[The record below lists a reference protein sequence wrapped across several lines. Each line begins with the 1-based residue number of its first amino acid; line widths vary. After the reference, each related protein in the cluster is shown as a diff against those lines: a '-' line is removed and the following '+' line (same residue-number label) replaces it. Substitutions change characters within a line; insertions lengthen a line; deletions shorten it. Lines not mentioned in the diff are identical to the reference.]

1 MLALRISWFRQNA
14 LDSARIA
21 PANPRGE
28 DESPLRWKRSSW
40 KLNWCFPFLTEGIAS
55 FPSRELAA
63 ESEGHPMPVSAPEPT
78 SPAVATPPSAAVPRG
93 AWQALVLVT
102 LGFGLNFWAW
112 SLLSPLGPV
121 YVERGLTSDAALIV
135 AIPVLVGAVGRI
147 PIGAL
152 TDRYGGKLMFPLVSL
167 STVIPVLFIGLV
179 GQYNYA
185 TLLVG
190 GFFLGIA
197 GTAFAIGV
205 PMVNS
210 WFPPAKR
217 GMATGLYGVGMGGTA
232 ISAFTTV
239 PLVSSLG
246 DVAPFVIT
254 AVVLVVYAV
263 VTWLLLADPP
273 GWQPSRRNI
282 VAQSVATM
290 KLTVTW
296 QACYLYAL
304 SFGGYV
310 AFSVFLP
317 TMLQVWYGLEAT
329 DASFRMAGF
338 VIVAVV
344 MRPLGGTL
352 SDRLGAANTLLA
364 SYVAVALAAAV
375 LAFQP
380 ALMPVGTVVYI
391 VMAAGLGLGSGAV
404 FALVAQTSDPSIVGS
419 VTGFVGAA
427 GGLGG
432 FVPPLV
438 MSAVFGYRGSYSLGV
453 VLLMLATLGAIVV
466 TLFVARGSRNPA

>member
-1 MLALRISWFRQNA
+1 MTASPAATVAQPDTVPTGAWRALAL
-14 LDSARIA
+14 
-21 PANPRGE
+21 
-28 DESPLRWKRSSW
+28 
-40 KLNWCFPFLTEGIAS
+40 
-55 FPSRELAA
+55 
-63 ESEGHPMPVSAPEPT
+63 
-78 SPAVATPPSAAVPRG
+78 
-93 AWQALVLVT
+93 VT
-102 LGFGLNFWAW
+102 IGFGLNFWAW
-112 SLLSPLGPV
+112 ALLSPLGPV
-121 YVERGLTSDAALIV
+121 YLERGLTADASLIV
-135 AIPVLVGAVGRI
+135 AIPVLVGSLGRI
-147 PIGAL
+147 AMGAL
-152 TDRYGGKLMFPLVSL
+152 TDRFGGHLMFPLVSL
-167 STVIPVLFIGLV
+167 ITVIPVLFLGFV
-179 GQYNYA
+179 GQYTYP

-197 GTAFAIGV
+197 GTTFAIGV
-205 PMVNS
+205 PYVNS

-239 PLVSSLG
+239 PLVNSIG
-246 DVAPFVIT
+246 DAAPFVLT
-254 AVVLVVYAV
+254 ALALTVYAIV
-263 VTWLLLADPP
+263 GWLFMRNAPA
-273 GWQPSRRNI
+273 WEPSRKNI
-282 VAQSVATM
+282 LAQSAAVMTL
-290 KLTVTW
+290 KVTW

-317 TMLQVWYGLEAT
+317 TMLQNWYGLEAA

-338 VIVAVV
+338 VIVAVI

-352 SDRLGAANTLLA
+352 SDSLGAARTLLI
-364 SYVAVALAAAV
+364 SYTAVSLAALT

-380 ALMPVGTVVYI
+380 ALMPIGTIAFI

-404 FALVAQTSDPSIVGS
+404 FALVAQTSDPSVVGS

-438 MSAVFGYRGSYSLGV
+438 MAAIHAVSGSYSLGI
-453 VLLMLATLGAIVV
+453 VLLLLATLGAIVV
-466 TLFVARGSRNPA
+466 TLFVARGARAAAVS

>member
-1 MLALRISWFRQNA
+1 
-14 LDSARIA
+14 
-21 PANPRGE
+21 
-28 DESPLRWKRSSW
+28 
-40 KLNWCFPFLTEGIAS
+40 
-55 FPSRELAA
+55 
-63 ESEGHPMPVSAPEPT
+63 
-78 SPAVATPPSAAVPRG
+78 
-93 AWQALVLVT
+93 
-102 LGFGLNFWAW
+102 
-112 SLLSPLGPV
+112 
-121 YVERGLTSDAALIV
+121 
-135 AIPVLVGAVGRI
+135 
-147 PIGAL
+147 
-152 TDRYGGKLMFPLVSL
+152 YGGRLMFPLVSL
-167 STVIPVLFIGLV
+167 ITVIPVLFIGLV

-210 WFPPAKR
+210 WFPPTKR

-246 DVAPFVIT
+246 DRAPFLLT
-254 AVVLVVYAV
+254 AAVLLAYAV

-282 VAQSVATM
+282 VTQSLATM
-290 KLTVTW
+290 KLKVTW

-338 VIVAVV
+338 VIVAVI

-352 SDRLGAANTLLA
+352 WDRLGAATTLQL
-364 SYVAVALAAAV
+364 SYIAVAVSAAV

-380 ALMPVGTVVYI
+380 ALMPIGTIVYI

-404 FALVAQTSDPSIVGS
+404 FALVAQTSDPSVVGS

-432 FVPPLV
+432 FVPPLI
-438 MSAVFGYRGSYSLGV
+438 MAASHADRGIYSFAI
-453 VLLMLATLGAIVV
+453 VLLLLATLGAIVV
-466 TLFVARGSRNPA
+466 SFFVARGARASAQEPSLASR

>member
-1 MLALRISWFRQNA
+1 MTASPAATVAQPDTVPTGAWRALAL
-14 LDSARIA
+14 
-21 PANPRGE
+21 
-28 DESPLRWKRSSW
+28 
-40 KLNWCFPFLTEGIAS
+40 
-55 FPSRELAA
+55 
-63 ESEGHPMPVSAPEPT
+63 
-78 SPAVATPPSAAVPRG
+78 
-93 AWQALVLVT
+93 VT
-102 LGFGLNFWAW
+102 IGFGVNFWAW
-112 SLLSPLGPV
+112 ALLSPLGPV
-121 YVERGLTSDAALIV
+121 YLERGLTADASLIV
-135 AIPVLVGAVGRI
+135 AIPVLVGSLGRI
-147 PIGAL
+147 AMGGL
-152 TDRYGGKLMFPLVSL
+152 TDRFGGHLMFPLVSL
-167 STVIPVLFIGLV
+167 ITVIPVLFLGFV
-179 GQYNYA
+179 GQYTYP

-197 GTAFAIGV
+197 GTTFAIGV
-205 PMVNS
+205 PYVNS

-239 PLVSSLG
+239 PLVNSIG
-246 DVAPFVIT
+246 DAAPFVLT
-254 AVVLVVYAV
+254 ALALTVYAIV
-263 VTWLLLADPP
+263 GWLFMRNAPTWE
-273 GWQPSRRNI
+273 PSRKNI
-282 VAQSVATM
+282 LAQSAAVMTL
-290 KLTVTW
+290 KVTW

-317 TMLQVWYGLEAT
+317 TMLQNWYGLEAA

-338 VIVAVV
+338 VIVAVI

-352 SDRLGAANTLLA
+352 SDSLGAARTLLI
-364 SYVAVALAAAV
+364 SYTAVALAALA

-380 ALMPVGTVVYI
+380 ALMPIGTIAFI

-404 FALVAQTSDPSIVGS
+404 FALVAQTSDPSVVGS

-438 MSAVFGYRGSYSLGV
+438 MAAIHAGSGSYSLGI
-453 VLLMLATLGAIVV
+453 VLLLLATLGAIVV
-466 TLFVARGSRNPA
+466 TLFVARGARAAAVS

>member
-1 MLALRISWFRQNA
+1 MTASPAATVAQPGTVPAGAWRALAL
-14 LDSARIA
+14 
-21 PANPRGE
+21 
-28 DESPLRWKRSSW
+28 
-40 KLNWCFPFLTEGIAS
+40 
-55 FPSRELAA
+55 
-63 ESEGHPMPVSAPEPT
+63 
-78 SPAVATPPSAAVPRG
+78 
-93 AWQALVLVT
+93 VT
-102 LGFGLNFWAW
+102 IGFGVNFWAW
-112 SLLSPLGPV
+112 ALLSPLGPV
-121 YVERGLTSDAALIV
+121 YLERGLTADASLIV
-135 AIPVLVGAVGRI
+135 AIPVLVGSLGRI
-147 PIGAL
+147 AMGAL
-152 TDRYGGKLMFPLVSL
+152 TDRFGGHLMFPLVSL
-167 STVIPVLFIGLV
+167 ITVIPVLFLGFV
-179 GQYNYA
+179 GQYTYP

-197 GTAFAIGV
+197 GTTFAIGV
-205 PMVNS
+205 PYVNS

-239 PLVSSLG
+239 PLVNSIG
-246 DVAPFVIT
+246 DAAPFVLT
-254 AVVLVVYAV
+254 ALALTVYAIV
-263 VTWLLLADPP
+263 GWLFMRNAPA
-273 GWQPSRRNI
+273 WEPSRKNI
-282 VAQSVATM
+282 LAQSAAVMTL
-290 KLTVTW
+290 KVTW

-317 TMLQVWYGLEAT
+317 TMLQNWYGLEAA

-338 VIVAVV
+338 VIVAVI

-352 SDRLGAANTLLA
+352 SDSLGAARTLLI
-364 SYVAVALAAAV
+364 SYTAVSLAALT

-380 ALMPVGTVVYI
+380 ALMPIGTIAFI

-404 FALVAQTSDPSIVGS
+404 FALVAQTSDPSVVGS

-438 MSAVFGYRGSYSLGV
+438 MAAIHAVSGSYSLGI
-453 VLLMLATLGAIVV
+453 VLLLLATLGAIVV
-466 TLFVARGSRNPA
+466 TLFVARGARAAAVS

>member
-1 MLALRISWFRQNA
+1 MTASPAATVAQPDTVPTGAWRALAL
-14 LDSARIA
+14 
-21 PANPRGE
+21 
-28 DESPLRWKRSSW
+28 
-40 KLNWCFPFLTEGIAS
+40 
-55 FPSRELAA
+55 
-63 ESEGHPMPVSAPEPT
+63 
-78 SPAVATPPSAAVPRG
+78 
-93 AWQALVLVT
+93 VT
-102 LGFGLNFWAW
+102 IGFGVNFWAW
-112 SLLSPLGPV
+112 ALLSPLGPV
-121 YVERGLTSDAALIV
+121 YLERGLTADASLIV
-135 AIPVLVGAVGRI
+135 AIPVLVGSLGRI
-147 PIGAL
+147 AMGGL
-152 TDRYGGKLMFPLVSL
+152 TDRFGGHLMFPLVSL
-167 STVIPVLFIGLV
+167 ITVIPVLFLGFV
-179 GQYNYA
+179 GQYAYP

-197 GTAFAIGV
+197 GTTFAIGV
-205 PMVNS
+205 PYVNS

-239 PLVSSLG
+239 PLVNSIG
-246 DVAPFVIT
+246 DAAPFVLT
-254 AVVLVVYAV
+254 ALALTVYAIV
-263 VTWLLLADPP
+263 GWLFMRNAPTWE
-273 GWQPSRRNI
+273 PSRKNI
-282 VAQSVATM
+282 LAQSAAVMTL
-290 KLTVTW
+290 KVTW

-317 TMLQVWYGLEAT
+317 TMLQNWYGLEAA

-338 VIVAVV
+338 VIVAVI

-352 SDRLGAANTLLA
+352 SDSLGAARTLLI
-364 SYVAVALAAAV
+364 SYTAVALAALA

-380 ALMPVGTVVYI
+380 ALMPIGTIAFI

-404 FALVAQTSDPSIVGS
+404 FALVAQTSDPSVVGS

-438 MSAVFGYRGSYSLGV
+438 MAAIHAVSGSYSLGI
-453 VLLMLATLGAIVV
+453 VLLLLATLGAIVV
-466 TLFVARGSRNPA
+466 TLFVARGARAAAVS

>member
-1 MLALRISWFRQNA
+1 SWTR
-14 LDSARIA
+14 
-21 PANPRGE
+21 
-28 DESPLRWKRSSW
+28 RSE
-40 KLNWCFPFLTEGIAS
+40 KLIRCFLLSTEGTAS
-55 FPSRELAA
+55 FPAREIAVENEGQA
-63 ESEGHPMPVSAPEPT
+63 MSATASEPSSSSVRT
-78 SPAVATPPSAAVPRG
+78 SPPASEVPSG
-93 AWQALVLVT
+93 AWRALILVT

-121 YVERGLTSDAALIV
+121 YVERGLTADAALIV

-152 TDRYGGKLMFPLVSL
+152 TDRYGGRLMFPLVSL
-167 STVIPVLFIGLV
+167 ITVIPVLFIGLV

-210 WFPPAKR
+210 WFPPTKR

-246 DVAPFVIT
+246 DRAPFLLT
-254 AVVLVVYAV
+254 AAV
-263 VTWLLLADPP
+263 LLADRP

-282 VAQSVATM
+282 VTQSLATM
-290 KLTVTW
+290 KLKVTW

-317 TMLQVWYGLEAT
+317 TMLQVWYGLEAA

-344 MRPLGGTL
+344 MRPLG
-352 SDRLGAANTLLA
+352 
-364 SYVAVALAAAV
+364 
-375 LAFQP
+375 
-380 ALMPVGTVVYI
+380 
-391 VMAAGLGLGSGAV
+391 
-404 FALVAQTSDPSIVGS
+404 
-419 VTGFVGAA
+419 
-427 GGLGG
+427 
-432 FVPPLV
+432 
-438 MSAVFGYRGSYSLGV
+438 
-453 VLLMLATLGAIVV
+453 
-466 TLFVARGSRNPA
+466 

>member
-1 MLALRISWFRQNA
+1 MPGST
-14 LDSARIA
+14 S
-21 PANPRGE
+21 
-28 DESPLRWKRSSW
+28 
-40 KLNWCFPFLTEGIAS
+40 T
-55 FPSRELAA
+55 AA
-63 ESEGHPMPVSAPEPT
+63 TTTAQDTV
-78 SPAVATPPSAAVPRG
+78 PPG
-93 AWQALVLVT
+93 AWRALLLVT
-102 LGFGLNFWAW
+102 LGFGVNFWAW
-112 SLLSPLGPV
+112 ALLSPLGPV
-121 YVERGLTSDAALIV
+121 YVERGLAQDASLIV
-135 AIPVLVGAVGRI
+135 ALPVLVGSLGRI
-147 PIGAL
+147 LVGGL
-152 TDRYGGKLMFPLVSL
+152 SDRFGGHLMFPLVSL
-167 STVIPVLFIGLV
+167 LTVIPVLFLGLV
-179 GQYNYA
+179 GQFTYS
-185 TLLVG
+185 TLLLG

-197 GTAFAIGV
+197 GTTFAIGV
-205 PMVNS
+205 PYVNA

-239 PLVSSLG
+239 PLVDSVG
-246 DVAPFVIT
+246 TAAPFVIT
-254 AVVLVVYAV
+254 SIALVIYAILAWLFMHDAP
-263 VTWLLLADPP
+263 TWS
-273 GWQPSRRNI
+273 PSTKSI
-282 VAQSVATM
+282 LAQS
-290 KLTVTW
+290 LTAMRLKVTW

-317 TMLQVWYGLEAT
+317 TMLKNWYGLTTA

-352 SDRLGAANTLLA
+352 SDRIGASRTLLI
-364 SYVAVALAAAV
+364 SYTAVALAALM

-380 ALMPVGTVVYI
+380 ALMPIGTIDFI

-404 FALVAQTSDPSIVGS
+404 FALVAQAADPSVVGS

-438 MSAVFGYRGSYSLGV
+438 MGAIHASSGSYSLGI
-453 VLLMLATLGAIVV
+453 VLLLMATLGAVVV
-466 TLFVARGSRNPA
+466 TLFVARGARAAATTA

>member
-1 MLALRISWFRQNA
+1 MTASPAATVAQPDTVPTGAWRALAL
-14 LDSARIA
+14 
-21 PANPRGE
+21 
-28 DESPLRWKRSSW
+28 
-40 KLNWCFPFLTEGIAS
+40 
-55 FPSRELAA
+55 
-63 ESEGHPMPVSAPEPT
+63 
-78 SPAVATPPSAAVPRG
+78 
-93 AWQALVLVT
+93 VT
-102 LGFGLNFWAW
+102 IGFGVNFWAW
-112 SLLSPLGPV
+112 ALLSPLGPV
-121 YVERGLTSDAALIV
+121 YLERGLTADASLIV
-135 AIPVLVGAVGRI
+135 AIPVLVGSLGRI
-147 PIGAL
+147 AMGGL
-152 TDRYGGKLMFPLVSL
+152 TDRFGGHLMFPLVSL
-167 STVIPVLFIGLV
+167 ITVIPVLFLGFV
-179 GQYNYA
+179 GQYTYP

-197 GTAFAIGV
+197 GTTFAIGV
-205 PMVNS
+205 PYVNS

-239 PLVSSLG
+239 PLVNSIG
-246 DVAPFVIT
+246 DAAPFVLT
-254 AVVLVVYAV
+254 ALALTVYAIV
-263 VTWLLLADPP
+263 GWLFMRNAPTWE
-273 GWQPSRRNI
+273 PSRKNI
-282 VAQSVATM
+282 LAQSAAVMTL
-290 KLTVTW
+290 KVTW

-317 TMLQVWYGLEAT
+317 TMLQNWYGLEAA

-338 VIVAVV
+338 VIVAVI

-352 SDRLGAANTLLA
+352 SDSLGAARTLLI
-364 SYVAVALAAAV
+364 SYTAVALAALA

-380 ALMPVGTVVYI
+380 ALMPIGTIAFI

-404 FALVAQTSDPSIVGS
+404 FALVAQTSDPSVVGS

-438 MSAVFGYRGSYSLGV
+438 MAAIHAVSGSYSLGI
-453 VLLMLATLGAIVV
+453 VLLLLATLGAIVV
-466 TLFVARGSRNPA
+466 TLFVARGARAAAVS